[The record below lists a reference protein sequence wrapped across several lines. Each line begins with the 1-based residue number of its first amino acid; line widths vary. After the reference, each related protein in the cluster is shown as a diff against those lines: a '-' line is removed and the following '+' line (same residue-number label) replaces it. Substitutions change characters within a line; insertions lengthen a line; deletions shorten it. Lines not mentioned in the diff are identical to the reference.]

1 MAQSLP
7 NDVETDLGQLVPL
20 LAEFGYA
27 PVSCLTSESF
37 GNYRAVFSAHSNSI
51 AITKDRGQYIVDGS
65 QSALEP
71 AGLWQ
76 AFSSAA
82 ALSEPL
88 RSFLRTRQA

>member
-1 MAQSLP
+1 MAQPLP
-7 NDVETDLGQLVPL
+7 HDVETDLGQLVPL

-27 PVSCLTSESF
+27 PVSCLSSESF
-37 GNYRAVFSAHSNSI
+37 GNFRAVFSADNNSI

-76 AFSSAA
+76 AFSSTV
-82 ALSEPL
+82 ALAEPL
-88 RSFLRTRQA
+88 RSFLRIRRA